1 MGKRKYQDVGAVDS
15 VVIEHVWEA
24 LKTNTVEPITK
35 DLPSVGMGRN
45 PFHGLVHLFSKFEPQ
60 PGTAALVPKHRPVGI
75 PAQRA
80 DGSELRFQTLGG
92 LPLFF

>member
-45 PFHGLVHLFSKFEPQ
+45 PFHGLVDFFSNSNPSPTRGARTKR
-60 PGTAALVPKHRPVGI
+60 GPVGI
-75 PAQRA
+75 PAQPA
-80 DGSELRFQTLGG
+80 DGSELRFQSLGG